1 MNTLSKI
8 LVGVLFSLGATM
20 GPAYAAPGNAGEQP
34 RLEILD
40 TALTSC
46 PVRGELCFATGSA
59 ATRTVGAEYGGDV
72 TPNFTRITTPTSRTL
87 GSTPDDSMP
96 WTVEVSASLR
106 QRALTGNVLFIVY
119 DADDPKAMANN
130 EVTALWQDNV
140 RAGTN
145 ISARLAFS
153 PDDGFHA
160 GHTYRVNVVQI
171 LNGKHVILASGDIHL
186 S

>member
-1 MNTLSKI
+1 MKTLSKI
-8 LVGVLFSLGATM
+8 LVGLMFSLGVAM
-20 GPAYAAPGNAGEQP
+20 GPAYAAPGDTGEQP

-40 TALTSC
+40 SVLTAC

-72 TPNFTRITTPTSRTL
+72 VPNFTRIVTPANRTAS
-87 GSTPDDSMP
+87 GAADDSVP
-96 WTVEVSASLR
+96 WTIEVSAALR
-106 QRALTGNVLFIVY
+106 QRALTGNALFIVY
-119 DADDPKAMANN
+119 DMEDHKAIARN

-145 ISARLAFS
+145 ISARLVFS

-160 GHTYRVNVVQI
+160 GHTYRINVAQI
-171 LNGKHVILASGDIHL
+171 LNGRQVILASGDVHL